1 MRQVLV
7 AAGSPVQRFAGQL
20 FNTRFRRVP
29 PQAIESSYNQLCFDK
44 FLMSQL
50 RCSGEQRTSNTGA
63 NIVRFLFNFVVTCVF
78 ALAALTDGPEL
89 AVAQSPIAQSL
100 GEAIQPLLRDHKGD
114 VAVAVYH
121 FESDT
126 HWSHNGDKPMP
137 TASLIKLPVMIE
149 AYRKAE
155 AGEVDLDRRIELR
168 KEDMV
173 QGSGILTS
181 HFSPGTAA

>member
-1 MRQVLV
+1 M
-7 AAGSPVQRFAGQL
+7 
-20 FNTRFRRVP
+20 
-29 PQAIESSYNQLCFDK
+29 
-44 FLMSQL
+44 
-50 RCSGEQRTSNTGA
+50 
-63 NIVRFLFNFVVTCVF
+63 RFLFSFVVKSVF
-78 ALAALTDGPEL
+78 ALAALTCGPEL
-89 AVAQSPIAQSL
+89 ALAQSPIAQSL

-149 AYRKAE
+149 AYRQAE

-181 HFSPGTAA
+181 HFSPGTSLSLRDAIRLMIVYSDNTATNLVVDVIGLPSTTKAMNLLGFTETQLNAKVFRGDTSIAP